1 MSEEINKGKLASLA
15 GDLMYNSKVPINLLA
30 NSSRFVLDKK
40 SGTNEMA
47 HFDRTRSDFDHTT

>member
-1 MSEEINKGKLASLA
+1 MIRRMTTKGKLASLA

-47 HFDRTRSDFDHTT
+47 HTSIDKVRL